1 MFKKYVGDKRFYKR
15 VLYLMLPIMIQNGIT
30 NFVSM
35 LDNVMVGRV
44 GTVEMTGVAVANQL
58 MFVFNLC
65 IFGAVSGAGI
75 FGAQFYGDNDREG
88 VRDTFRFKVVF
99 CILLTVLC
107 IGVFAA
113 FGEPLINLYLQGEG
127 SAADAAASLQSGKE
141 YIGVML
147 IGLLPYTLVQCYS
160 STLRETGETL
170 LPMYAGVAAV
180 GVNLCLNYVL
190 IFGHFGAPAM
200 GVTGA
205 AIATVVSRFAE
216 LVIITLRTWQKR
228 DRFTFITD
236 AFRSLRVP
244 ARLVRQIMIQGLPLM
259 INEALWAAGIAV
271 LNQNYS
277 YLGLDVV
284 PSINILQTFS
294 NVFSVAFMAVG
305 ASIGIILGQMLG
317 SGETDGAQDTSRKL
331 IAFSLFVSA
340 VASVAF
346 FAAAPFIPEIYN
358 TTSAVRETAT
368 RLMQICALTMPL
380 DAFANASYFTL
391 RSGGKVMVTF
401 LFDSC
406 FVLCVS
412 VPAAFLL
419 SHFTSLDILAVYGI
433 CQCLNFLKCVV
444 GYCLVKKG
452 IWIQNIVGEKEGTV

>member
-1 MFKKYVGDKRFYKR
+1 
-15 VLYLMLPIMIQNGIT
+15 MLPIMIQNGIT

-99 CILLTVLC
+99 CTMLTVLC

-180 GVNLCLNYVL
+180 GVNLCLNYAL

-205 AIATVVSRFAE
+205 AIATVVSSFENMAEARPFYFYYRRFSLPA
-216 LVIITLRTWQKR
+216 RS
-228 DRFTFITD
+228 
-236 AFRSLRVP
+236 RSLGQTDYDSGLAAYDKRSALGGGNCRVESELLLS
-244 ARLVRQIMIQGLPLM
+244 RLGRSAIHQ
-259 INEALWAAGIAV
+259 
-271 LNQNYS
+271 
-277 YLGLDVV
+277 YLAD
-284 PSINILQTFS
+284 ILQC
-294 NVFSVAFMAVG
+294 VFRGVYGCG

-317 SGETDGAQDTSRKL
+317 SGKTDGAQDASRKL
-331 IAFSLFVSA
+331 IVFSLFVSA
-340 VASVAF
+340 VVSVAF

-368 RLMQICALTMPL
+368 HLMQICALTMPL

-391 RSGGKVMVTF
+391 RSGGKVLVTF

-419 SHFTSLDILAVYGI
+419 SHFTSLNILAVYGI

-452 IWIQNIVGEKEGTV
+452 IWIQNIVGEKEGLV